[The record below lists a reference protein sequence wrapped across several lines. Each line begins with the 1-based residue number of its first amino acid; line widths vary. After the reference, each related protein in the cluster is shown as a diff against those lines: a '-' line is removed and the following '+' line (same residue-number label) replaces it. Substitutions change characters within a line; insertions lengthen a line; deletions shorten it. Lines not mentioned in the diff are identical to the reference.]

1 MIINIQYNIS
11 HVFLSIYSLKIPNFF
26 PLHYLWKI
34 NSNFLISYVFNF
46 CRPYSRF
53 PSALYFL
60 RENLLVLLLES
71 NHHPSGIFP
80 HSKPTW
86 KNCFN
91 SASSS
96 DWSRFLFLDFLTLL
110 VFFNTSL
117 WTSLGALRLVVCN
130 ERVSNLFICSHSSVC
145 DFFSVVHLHGSR
157 LQLVGESEKK
167 ERMAHVE
174 KIGFHSK
181 RLSCVRGT
189 QRQFS
194 GKYLF
199 GRRFEI

>member
-11 HVFLSIYSLKIPNFF
+11 HVFLSIYSLKITNFF

-53 PSALYFL
+53 LSAVYFL

-71 NHHPSGIFP
+71 NHHLSGIFP

-86 KNCFN
+86 KNCFKLWLVSIFVSWFFN
-91 SASSS
+91 FAC
-96 DWSRFLFLDFLTLL
+96 LL
-110 VFFNTSL
+110 NTSL

-145 DFFSVVHLHGSR
+145 DFFSVVHLHRSR

-174 KIGFHSK
+174 KIGFHLTS
-181 RLSCVRGT
+181 LSCVRGT

>member
-1 MIINIQYNIS
+1 MIINVQYNIS

-71 NHHPSGIFP
+71 NHHLSVFSHTQNRHEKI
-80 HSKPTW
+80 
-86 KNCFN
+86 
-91 SASSS
+91 ASSS

-145 DFFSVVHLHGSR
+145 DFFSVVHLHRSR

-167 ERMAHVE
+167 ERMAHGRISFN
-174 KIGFHSK
+174 KPLL
-181 RLSCVRGT
+181 RLCWQQIKV
-189 QRQFS
+189 
-194 GKYLF
+194 
-199 GRRFEI
+199 